1 MVATEKISGVK
12 GFPFSPAGLDLLII
26 QPSPF
31 CNINCDYCY
40 LPERT
45 SHKRMST
52 SVLKQAIERV
62 FAAGLVGDKLSIVWH
77 AGEPLALPVSFYQ
90 EAFEAIASLPVAV
103 EKITHSMQTNGM
115 LINDQ
120 WCSFI
125 RDHDIKLG
133 LSIDGPA
140 FIHDAHRKTRGGKG
154 THAQV
159 MKGVEL
165 LRRHQL
171 DFHVIAVVTKKS
183 LDFPDEIFQF
193 FLDNNIRQVGFNVE
207 EMEGINQTSTLMRNS
222 VDRRVRDFFRR
233 IYALQ
238 KESDGIVAIREF
250 DRAYQAIAQAR
261 TDDAPVTFPPNDQ
274 VEPFAIISV
283 AYDGSI
289 STFSPELLGM
299 KNSEY
304 GDFCFGNVVTDDL
317 RDIASSFKFQYVL
330 NDIQTGVW
338 LCSDEC
344 EYFSFCG
351 GGAPSNKYYENG
363 SFASGE
369 TKFCR
374 FTIKTPIDIVLEDL
388 ELSLGINNNQ
398 LPHLKLVQEENHA
411 SAY

>member
-1 MVATEKISGVK
+1 M
-12 GFPFSPAGLDLLII
+12 LII

-45 SHKRMST
+45 SQKRMST
-52 SVLKQAIERV
+52 SVLKQTIEKV

-77 AGEPLALPVSFYQ
+77 AGEPLALPISFYS
-90 EAFEAIASLPVAV
+90 EAFQAIASLPIAK
-103 EKITHSMQTNGM
+103 EKITHSMQSNGM
-115 LINDQ
+115 LLNDQ

-125 RDHDIKLG
+125 RANNIRLG
-133 LSIDGPA
+133 LSIDGPS

-159 MKGVEL
+159 MKGVEV
-165 LRRHQL
+165 LRRHQIE
-171 DFHVIAVVTKKS
+171 FHVIAVVTEQA
-183 LDFPDEIFQF
+183 LNFPDEIFQF
-193 FLDNNIRQVGFNVE
+193 FLDHDICQVGFNIE
-207 EMEGINQTSTLMRNS
+207 ELEGVNRTSTLMKGS
-222 VDRRVRDFFRR
+222 VDQRIKDFFRR
-233 IYALQ
+233 IFYLQ
-238 KESDGIVAIREF
+238 KESEGTVRIREF
-250 DRAYQAIAQAR
+250 DRAYQAIAQAKI
-261 TDDAPVTFPPNDQ
+261 DDEQLTFPPNDQ
-274 VEPFAIISV
+274 VAPFAIISV

-304 GDFCFGNVVTDDL
+304 GDFCFGNVMTDDL
-317 RDIASSFKFQYVL
+317 SDVVSGRKFQHVL

-363 SFASGE
+363 SFATAE
-369 TKFCR
+369 TMFCR
-374 FTIKTPIDIVLEDL
+374 YTIKTPIDIVLDDL
-388 ELSLGINNNQ
+388 EQSLGINNSQ
-398 LPHLKLVQEENHA
+398 LNHWN
-411 SAY
+411 